1 MSTRKVWYSLP
12 VARVMIDEFRAR
24 LPPEVIRLLETSIRN
39 QTAAKIVKK
48 EIEFILERQP
58 SNNLT
63 DDQETA
69 TIKLYKIII
78 QSKGYDTGPLP
89 PPSLPPGTV
98 IKRLTVA
105 QMDSIT
111 NTIVDAI
118 MEVL

>member
-1 MSTRKVWYSLP
+1 MPARKVWYSLP

-24 LPPEVIRLLETSIRN
+24 LPPEVIRLLETSIQN
-39 QTAAKIVKK
+39 QTAAKLVMI
-48 EIEFILERQP
+48 EIEDIVAR
-58 SNNLT
+58 LT
-63 DDQETA
+63 GDQETA
-69 TIKLYKIII
+69 TKKLYKII
-78 QSKGYDTGPLP
+78 SRSNDSDTSPLP
-89 PPSLPPGTV
+89 RASLPPGTV